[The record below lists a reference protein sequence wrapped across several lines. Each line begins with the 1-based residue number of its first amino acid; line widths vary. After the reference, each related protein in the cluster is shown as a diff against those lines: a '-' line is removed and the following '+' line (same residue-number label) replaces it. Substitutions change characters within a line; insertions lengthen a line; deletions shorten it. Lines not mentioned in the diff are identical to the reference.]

1 MRLVLFVFT
10 LLVFVCGILANIIT
24 TTTPKP
30 LLRPG
35 GKTAYR
41 SVGGNS
47 RRSRDV
53 NGGQPDKGHQRDEE
67 LKESGS
73 DLHGVGSQS
82 RRRGRDVSGMAS
94 VDQIPMGQ
102 DNRFSE
108 RDLSP
113 HRWLHQGKNET

>member
-53 NGGQPDKGHQRDEE
+53 NGQPDKGHQRDEE

>member
-1 MRLVLFVFT
+1 MRLVLLAFT
-10 LLVFVCGILANIIT
+10 LLLLVSGMLAKII
-24 TTTPKP
+24 TTPKP
-30 LLRPG
+30 RSFPKKGWSAG
-35 GKTAYR
+35 GL
-41 SVGGNS
+41 S
-47 RRSRDV
+47 RRARDI
-53 NGGQPDKGHQRDEE
+53 NAGQPDKGHQRDEE

>member
-1 MRLVLFVFT
+1 MRLVLFACT
-10 LLVFVCGILANIIT
+10 LIVLFVSEILADTIS
-24 TTTPKP
+24 TTPKP
-30 LLRPG
+30 RIIDAH
-35 GKTAYR
+35 AYR
-41 SVGGNS
+41 SIGVHS
-47 RRSRDV
+47 RRSRNV
-53 NGGQPDKGHQRDEE
+53 NGQPDKGHQRDEE

>member
-1 MRLVLFVFT
+1 MRIELLAIS
-10 LLVFVCGILANIIT
+10 LLVFVSGILAGGIPPT
-24 TTTPKP
+24 SKP
-30 LLRPG
+30 SPTSKGVNRG
-35 GKTAYR
+35 AIGAT
-41 SVGGNS
+41 S

-53 NGGQPDKGHQRDEE
+53 NRGQPDKGHQRDEE